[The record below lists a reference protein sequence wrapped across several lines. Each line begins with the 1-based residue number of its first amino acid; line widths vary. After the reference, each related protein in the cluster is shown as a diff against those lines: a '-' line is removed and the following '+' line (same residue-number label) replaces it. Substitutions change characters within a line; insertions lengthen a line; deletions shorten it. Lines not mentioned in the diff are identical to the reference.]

1 MGELL
6 LINKW
11 LIQKKNHLTQKQY
24 KINSNLHLIS
34 WSKYVYLITLMP
46 HYD

>member
-1 MGELL
+1 MKEEFFFFFLPDMGELL

-34 WSKYVYLITLMP
+34 
-46 HYD
+46 